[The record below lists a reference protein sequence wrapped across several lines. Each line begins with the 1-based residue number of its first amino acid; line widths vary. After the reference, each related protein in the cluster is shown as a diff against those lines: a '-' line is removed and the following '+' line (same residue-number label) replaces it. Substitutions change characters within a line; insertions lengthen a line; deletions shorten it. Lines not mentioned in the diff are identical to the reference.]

1 MCSFASEQFDMLLAV
16 EPMFFYGNIRHMYKL
31 TLLKGNKI
39 YIHDE
44 CICAVTK
51 TVLEVNV
58 EPFI

>member
-1 MCSFASEQFDMLLAV
+1 MLLAV